1 MASRSVLVN
10 FQNQTSQTLSRTSFG
25 LEGGIWSNGSNGQMV
40 PPDQIP
46 PQTNVAWQSESN
58 GFMTG
63 TQGYANYEIAG
74 NASQTVNLGWDDP
87 YSGSDSYTGTCT
99 PPYSLA
105 TSGGQ
110 GNNATVIFTLSGS

>member
-1 MASRSVLVN
+1 
-10 FQNQTSQTLSRTSFG
+10 
-25 LEGGIWSNGSNGQMV
+25 
-40 PPDQIP
+40 
-46 PQTNVAWQSESN
+46 
-58 GFMTG
+58 MTG

-74 NASQTVNLGWDDP
+74 NSGQTVALGWDDP

-110 GNNATVIFTLSGS
+110 GNDATVIFTLSGS